1 MLFDIREC
9 SSTYKAKSIV
19 APNNWMIADMV
30 EAARRRGSTDTTPL
44 DAVNLRTGASIRSDS
59 NKMHRQVLELTEHVE
74 SKGAFKHVPEALKD
88 KTGGLGKAVGR
99 LQIEGPSARTAAQRI
114 IKRMGEPD
122 ATEGP
127 YETPEWLT
135 KLAATKDITPKNS
148 NVKYTQNPE
157 ATKILKTLSREHQQT
172 LALSNMYEAEGS
184 DKAMKE
190 YHTGDYRKGL
200 TEIYAKHK
208 GTPSLKN
215 TASVKR
221 AMKKLH
227 PKKKP

>member
-1 MLFDIREC
+1 
-9 SSTYKAKSIV
+9 
-19 APNNWMIADMV
+19 
-30 EAARRRGSTDTTPL
+30 
-44 DAVNLRTGASIRSDS
+44 
-59 NKMHRQVLELTEHVE
+59 
-74 SKGAFKHVPEALKD
+74 EALKD
-88 KTGGLGKAVGR
+88 KTGGRGKAVGR

-127 YETPEWLT
+127 YDIPEWLT
-135 KLAATKDITPKNS
+135 KLAATKDITPKTS

-157 ATKILKTLSREHQQT
+157 ATKILKTLSREQQQT
-172 LALSNMYEAEGS
+172 LALSNMYEAKGS

-190 YHTGDYRKGL
+190 YYTGKDYRKGL

-208 GTPSLKN
+208 GIPSRTN
-215 TASVKR
+215 TANVKA

-227 PKKKP
+227 PIKSKKKGKTNAR